1 MDNYIQS
8 HTITISK
15 TKLPITIV
23 LAWQVK
29 AKISFSQTVGQW
41 IAIIYPFK
49 DQDEEFLAWLNLSE
63 IFSVGAQQF
72 CGGSARKQQVSDASW
87 LGRMSCWASILPP
100 SLLRKKYRLW
110 LDWIQDAKNSKRL
123 RRSWYLR
130 IWQYELQVKHKP
142 NPKQKIW
149 KDSLDSD
156 RFTARRTRNLFGNKS
171 PALPTLFSL
180 LSLPLHCPHRS

>member
-72 CGGSARKQQVSDASW
+72 CGGSARKQQVSDAS
-87 LGRMSCWASILPP
+87 
-100 SLLRKKYRLW
+100 
-110 LDWIQDAKNSKRL
+110 
-123 RRSWYLR
+123 
-130 IWQYELQVKHKP
+130 
-142 NPKQKIW
+142 
-149 KDSLDSD
+149 
-156 RFTARRTRNLFGNKS
+156 
-171 PALPTLFSL
+171 
-180 LSLPLHCPHRS
+180 